1 MKSSMNRDPFADN
14 PPPSGSNLNA
24 PEHPESYQY
33 GQNVELD
40 EVMKTSKLFH
50 GLQPQEITE
59 VVARLQPVNCKRG
72 ERILER
78 GVWHGRL
85 YIIASGQVSILL
97 QDGAP
102 EAGTAFT
109 TPRGQSR
116 PGQGRGKWEE
126 PHSMTSLRGAES
138 CWE

>member
-1 MKSSMNRDPFADN
+1 MNIDPFTDN
-14 PPPSGSNLNA
+14 PPPSRSDLKA
-24 PEHPESYQY
+24 PEHPESHQY

-40 EVMKTSKLFH
+40 AVMKTSKLFH
-50 GLQPQEITE
+50 GLQPQEIAE
-59 VVARLQPVNCKRG
+59 VVARLQPVSCKRG

-78 GVWHGRL
+78 GLWHGRL

-109 TPRGQSR
+109 TSRGQTGA
-116 PGQGRGKWEE
+116 GQESGKWEE
-126 PHSMTSLRGAES
+126 RDAAEPYIIT
-138 CWE
+138 